1 MIAALTSKGPPRR
14 HRAAVWCRL
23 LLAMTVLTIGCA
35 PPGATECRIVQPPV
49 QLPTGLEESSG
60 VALSRLHAGVL
71 WTHNDSG
78 GDPEIF
84 AIGEGGELLGRV
96 TVTGA
101 QLRDWE
107 DLAVGDCEAG
117 SCLYIA
123 DTGDNQAR
131 RESVGIYRIPEPDPL
146 ASESAAAEFL
156 PVQYPEGPRD
166 SEALFV
172 LPGER
177 IYLVTKGRTG
187 DAELYRYPPPLRPN
201 EVVTLER
208 VRVLAEGPVALEEQV
223 TGAGA
228 SPSGEW
234 VAIRSYKRLRIWD
247 PELLVNGGEPALTA
261 DLTSLGEVQGEAV
274 ALLDNGAV
282 VLTSEGGFPG
292 ARGTFSLV
300 QCPLD

>member
-35 PPGATECRIVQPPV
+35 PPGATECRIIQPPV
-49 QLPTGLEESSG
+49 QLPAGLEESSG

-107 DLAVGDCEAG
+107 DLAVGDCEVG

-131 RESVGIYRIPEPDPL
+131 RKSVGIYRIPEPDPS
-146 ASESAAAEFL
+146 ASESAVATRNRATVVSRTVRSLEPNARTLVANRSTRTCVPSSAL
-156 PVQYPEGPRD
+156 PRSENPVRRTESTPTSSDTATLTRTESPTATRPE
-166 SEALFV
+166 AV
-172 LPGER
+172 
-177 IYLVTKGRTG
+177 
-187 DAELYRYPPPLRPN
+187 
-201 EVVTLER
+201 
-208 VRVLAEGPVALEEQV
+208 
-223 TGAGA
+223 GA
-228 SPSGEW
+228 SISMRGG
-234 VAIRSYKRLRIWD
+234 
-247 PELLVNGGEPALTA
+247 PE
-261 DLTSLGEVQGEAV
+261 S
-274 ALLDNGAV
+274 
-282 VLTSEGGFPG
+282 
-292 ARGTFSLV
+292 R
-300 QCPLD
+300 